1 VAGQIMG
8 RMGRRIFTNK
18 LILVLI
24 ILLIVA
30 VIGVVIYRMYSNTH
44 FQFLIIANTGFSPVF
59 LFRDWVK
66 KGRGAHDNDRTREK
80 IINKI
85 NCFMTGS

>member
-1 VAGQIMG
+1 MEKMLDALRGINGKIGVAGQIMG

-30 VIGVVIYRMYSNTH
+30 VIGVVIYRMYSNT
-44 FQFLIIANTGFSPVF
+44 S
-59 LFRDWVK
+59 
-66 KGRGAHDNDRTREK
+66 
-80 IINKI
+80 
-85 NCFMTGS
+85 S